1 MSSNLLEEAS
11 KVITN
16 TAVLIN
22 LVSRRVRQL
31 SNGQRPLVEIGP
43 RMSNADIALQAII
56 EHKLV
61 YEVVDPSR
69 TSRSSCPLSLR
80 QPRSPQIGELSTI
93 FRSWRRSKP
102 VSALPAP
109 K

>member
-11 KVITN
+11 KVIPN

-22 LVSRRVRQL
+22 LVSKRVRQL

-43 RMSNADIALQAII
+43 RMSNADIALQEII

-61 YEVVDPSR
+61 PEAIEPS
-69 TSRSSCPLSLR
+69 PN
-80 QPRSPQIGELSTI
+80 G
-93 FRSWRRSKP
+93 
-102 VSALPAP
+102 A
-109 K
+109 

>member
-22 LVSRRVRQL
+22 LVSKRVRQL

-43 RMSNADIALQAII
+43 RMSNADIALQEII

-61 YEVVDPSR
+61 PEAVDP
-69 TSRSSCPLSLR
+69 
-80 QPRSPQIGELSTI
+80 G
-93 FRSWRRSKP
+93 
-102 VSALPAP
+102 ANGA
-109 K
+109 

>member
-22 LVSRRVRQL
+22 LVSKRVRQL

-43 RMSNADIALQAII
+43 RMSNADIALQEII

-61 YEVVDPSR
+61 PEAVEP
-69 TSRSSCPLSLR
+69 
-80 QPRSPQIGELSTI
+80 G
-93 FRSWRRSKP
+93 
-102 VSALPAP
+102 ANGA
-109 K
+109 

>member
-11 KVITN
+11 KVIPN

-22 LVSRRVRQL
+22 MVSKRVRQL

-43 RMSNADIALQAII
+43 RMSNADIALQEII

-61 YEVVDPSR
+61 PEAVDPS
-69 TSRSSCPLSLR
+69 SN
-80 QPRSPQIGELSTI
+80 G
-93 FRSWRRSKP
+93 
-102 VSALPAP
+102 A
-109 K
+109 

>member
-22 LVSRRVRQL
+22 LVSKRVRQL

-43 RMSNADIALQAII
+43 RMSNADIALQEII

-61 YEVVDPSR
+61 PEVVDPG
-69 TSRSSCPLSLR
+69 TN
-80 QPRSPQIGELSTI
+80 G
-93 FRSWRRSKP
+93 
-102 VSALPAP
+102 A
-109 K
+109 

>member
-11 KVITN
+11 KVIPN

-22 LVSRRVRQL
+22 WVSKRVRQL

-43 RMSNADIALQAII
+43 RMSNADIALQEII

-61 YEVVDPSR
+61 PEAVDP
-69 TSRSSCPLSLR
+69 
-80 QPRSPQIGELSTI
+80 G
-93 FRSWRRSKP
+93 
-102 VSALPAP
+102 ANGA
-109 K
+109 

>member
-11 KVITN
+11 KVIPN

-22 LVSRRVRQL
+22 LVSKRVRQL

-43 RMSNADIALQAII
+43 RMSNADIALQEII

-61 YEVVDPSR
+61 PEAIEPSHN
-69 TSRSSCPLSLR
+69 
-80 QPRSPQIGELSTI
+80 G
-93 FRSWRRSKP
+93 
-102 VSALPAP
+102 A
-109 K
+109 

>member
-16 TAVLIN
+16 TAILIN
-22 LVSRRVRQL
+22 LVSKRVRQL

-43 RMSNADIALQAII
+43 RMSNADIALQEII

-61 YEVVDPSR
+61 PEAVDP
-69 TSRSSCPLSLR
+69 
-80 QPRSPQIGELSTI
+80 G
-93 FRSWRRSKP
+93 
-102 VSALPAP
+102 ANGA
-109 K
+109 

>member
-11 KVITN
+11 KVIPN

-22 LVSRRVRQL
+22 LVSKRVRQL

-43 RMSNADIALQAII
+43 RMSIADIALQEII

-61 YEVVDPSR
+61 PEAIEPSAN
-69 TSRSSCPLSLR
+69 
-80 QPRSPQIGELSTI
+80 G
-93 FRSWRRSKP
+93 
-102 VSALPAP
+102 A
-109 K
+109 

>member
-11 KVITN
+11 KVIPN

-22 LVSRRVRQL
+22 LVSKRVRQL

-43 RMSNADIALQAII
+43 RMSNADIALQEII

-61 YEVVDPSR
+61 YEVTDPS
-69 TSRSSCPLSLR
+69 SN
-80 QPRSPQIGELSTI
+80 G
-93 FRSWRRSKP
+93 
-102 VSALPAP
+102 A
-109 K
+109 

>member
-11 KVITN
+11 KVIPN

-43 RMSNADIALQAII
+43 RMSNADIALQEII
-56 EHKLV
+56 EHKLM
-61 YEVVDPSR
+61 YEVVDPS
-69 TSRSSCPLSLR
+69 SN
-80 QPRSPQIGELSTI
+80 
-93 FRSWRRSKP
+93 
-102 VSALPAP
+102 SA
-109 K
+109 